1 VCVQGVLKTPTSATK
16 RLVSPAALN
25 ATSVSG
31 DTICHQIANFKNFT
45 LTHDHDSYC
54 NTEKAL

>member
-1 VCVQGVLKTPTSATK
+1 MCVQGALKTPTSATK

-25 ATSVSG
+25 ATLVSG
-31 DTICHQIANFKNFT
+31 DKFRNFT